1 MLNNSLYRIVSKF
14 GIWRLG
20 VAILSPTFTLIVPQ
34 ISELEKAGIFFILM
48 MCISCPLNIFAVGI
62 SKFVAEQNKN
72 LSSRQFSNYSVLTA
86 FITSVCASTFFVY
99 LNSWSELSITDVT
112 MIFICSGI
120 AAINY
125 LKIQRKIA
133 IVKNFPAAL
142 VYFVQNVISITLS
155 LISMLFTEDP
165 IFWLTSYWGSQIF
178 TVLYLDLRYST
189 GIELPSNASVQ
200 KYISFKIVFQFFYT
214 GTTLYVIQF
223 LLTNYHRILFSSA
236 PDLVAI
242 IHVGMAPVTGF
253 LIFVD
258 RFFYETHGKHILQSR
273 KISKLNHKKVM
284 SSYLRYQI
292 PAMAFGITTSI
303 FVLVVLFDHVLP
315 DLIWTVL
322 FIFICNFFFL
332 MLVLYRQTNENL
344 KKQNANLNI
353 PNLVILF
360 LIGIALF
367 CSHKFQI
374 EFKYVSSLILPV
386 GLVFLILQRSFSRF
400 SDNNN

>member
-20 VAILSPTFTLIVPQ
+20 VAILALTFTLIVPQ
-34 ISELEKAGIFFILM
+34 ISELEKAGIFFVLM

-142 VYFVQNVISITLS
+142 VYFVQNVISITSS
-155 LISMLFTEDP
+155 LIAMLFTEDP

-178 TVLYLDLRYST
+178 TVLYWDLRYSSW
-189 GIELPSNASVQ
+189 IELPSNATVQ
-200 KYISFKIVFQFFYT
+200 KYISLKIIFQFFYT
-214 GTTLYVIQF
+214 GTTLY
-223 LLTNYHRILFSSA
+223 
-236 PDLVAI
+236 
-242 IHVGMAPVTGF
+242 
-253 LIFVD
+253 
-258 RFFYETHGKHILQSR
+258 
-273 KISKLNHKKVM
+273 
-284 SSYLRYQI
+284 
-292 PAMAFGITTSI
+292 
-303 FVLVVLFDHVLP
+303 
-315 DLIWTVL
+315 
-322 FIFICNFFFL
+322 
-332 MLVLYRQTNENL
+332 MLEWR
-344 KKQNANLNI
+344 
-353 PNLVILF
+353 P
-360 LIGIALF
+360 
-367 CSHKFQI
+367 
-374 EFKYVSSLILPV
+374 
-386 GLVFLILQRSFSRF
+386 
-400 SDNNN
+400 